1 MFRVRHPEKILLVL
15 SVAALL
21 GAVGWAQYNPTQSKD
36 MKAGPPIA
44 AARYV
49 PAAPTPREAEPPGWN
64 RPPSQQRGDEWVY
77 EMFTPPEIFYD
88 PRSRE
93 FSVKP
98 PATLTPETETTPV
111 PVIAP
116 PEPFR
121 LQLVGFVGG
130 EGSYLGTFENLTTTE
145 YILARGGRAL
155 PDLGVTIR
163 DFQVKRV
170 RREPEDSM
178 ATSELMATAIVRD
191 ERTGEDVVLTNL
203 ERAYVRPRVS
213 P

>member
-1 MFRVRHPEKILLVL
+1 MSSVRHPERIWLVL
-15 SVAALL
+15 SLVALL
-21 GAVGWAQYNPTQSKD
+21 GAGGWARCNPPRPLQT
-36 MKAGPPIA
+36 KAGPPIE
-44 AARYV
+44 
-49 PAAPTPREAEPPGWN
+49 AAPYLPTERVPRDVGAAGWN
-64 RPPSQQRGDEWVY
+64 RPPSQQRGGEWVY

-98 PATLTPETETTPV
+98 PAMLAPETEVIPA

-116 PEPFR
+116 PAPFR

-130 EGSYLGTFENLTTTE
+130 EGSYLGTFENLATTE
-145 YILARGGRAL
+145 HILARSGRTL

-178 ATSELMATAIVRD
+178 ATSELMATAVVRD
-191 ERTGEDVVLTNL
+191 DRTGEDVVLTNL
-203 ERAYVRPRVS
+203 ERAYARP
-213 P
+213 